1 MKYLEIILS
10 WKSKLDPMIGKW
22 WERDIT
28 DSNPSVDIFNKTNKH
43 LLIIFLLKLY
53 KNT

>member
-28 DSNPSVDIFNKTNKH
+28 DSNPSVDIFNK
-43 LLIIFLLKLY
+43 LIIFLLKLY